1 MGATDPEGTL
11 GGPGAWAHGRRVYVT
26 GDPGVAGPEEDSGEV
41 ARGLGAF
48 GRGWGRRRRNG

>member
-1 MGATDPEGTL
+1 MGATVPEGTR
-11 GGPGAWAHGRRVYVT
+11 GGPGAWAHGRRVDVT
-26 GDPGVAGPEEDSGEV
+26 GSPGVAGPEEDSGEV